1 MNVMTR
7 LLAKTIGR
15 IEPDEPGVE
24 KDKKNRSANCI
35 KLRPRSPNERN
46 RRN

>member
-15 IEPDEPGVE
+15 VEPEEPGVE
-24 KDKKNRSANCI
+24 KDIKKSVLI
-35 KLRPRSPNERN
+35 IV
-46 RRN
+46 

>member
-24 KDKKNRSANCI
+24 KDKKI
-35 KLRPRSPNERN
+35 VLLIV
-46 RRN
+46 